1 VGGWHYLERWR
12 ATSIAMIKNIFIVL
26 AILGIGCFLYDYYWL
41 NAQVHSLMAQNYSLI
56 ELGLFEEAT
65 QYRNEAG
72 ELGKWI
78 TPVAVLAFF
87 LIAPLTCYLL
97 VKRKQKHA
105 QE

>member
-1 VGGWHYLERWR
+1 
-12 ATSIAMIKNIFIVL
+12 MIKNIFIVL
-26 AILGIGCFLYDYYWL
+26 AVFGVGSFLYDYYWL
-41 NAQVHSLMAQNYSLI
+41 NAEVHSLLAQNYSLI
-56 ELGLFEEAT
+56 ELGLFEEAMP
-65 QYRNEAG
+65 YRNEAE

-87 LIAPLTCYLL
+87 LIAPLTCYLI

>member
-1 VGGWHYLERWR
+1 MGGWHHVERWR
-12 ATSIAMIKNIFIVL
+12 AASIAMIKNIFIVL

-87 LIAPLTCYLL
+87 LITPLTCYLI
-97 VKRKQKHA
+97 VKSKQKYA
-105 QE
+105 KK

>member
-1 VGGWHYLERWR
+1 
-12 ATSIAMIKNIFIVL
+12 MIKNIFIVL
-26 AILGIGCFLYDYYWL
+26 AIFGVGCFLYDYYWL

-87 LIAPLTCYLL
+87 LIAPLTCYLI